1 MKFRKSL
8 LIALCVGTFGGLSA
22 PMTASAE
29 VQVYFNTAPPPL
41 RVEAVPAPRRGYFWV
56 PGYWEGRGH
65 RHVWHAGY
73 WQRER
78 RGYHYVPPTWVE
90 RNNRWYYEQG
100 RWNRG
105 DTDRDGVPNAVD
117 RAPNNP
123 TRH

>member
-1 MKFRKSL
+1 MKFRKPL
-8 LIALCVGTFGGLSA
+8 LIALCVGAFGGLSA
-22 PMTASAE
+22 PMTASAAVE
-29 VQVYFNTAPPPL
+29 VYFNTAPPPL
-41 RVEAVPAPRRGYFWV
+41 RVEAVPAPRRGYQWV
-56 PGYWEGRGH
+56 PGYWEGRGQ

-78 RGYHYVPPTWVE
+78 RGYHYAPPTWVE

-100 RWNRG
+100 RWNR
-105 DTDRDGVPNAVD
+105 DTDHDGVPNAAD